1 MKRRRQLIL
10 AAGLAP
16 LATPLAGLAQSL
28 QQVRRIG
35 TLSLSKYANEV
46 AQLGRSMMLES
57 LRHLGWEEGRNL
69 VIDRR
74 YAEGDLARLDV
85 LALELVRLNVEVILT
100 TLNPAGAAARRATNS
115 MPIVIIGA
123 TLPVELGYVQSL
135 AHPGGNVTGTVAP
148 GPETAEK
155 SIQILRELA
164 PGLTRLALLFNPMSP
179 GQQRF
184 NAARTRAASELG
196 MTVQLIPVTR
206 LDDVTEALARIAAS
220 GTEMLLVS
228 NDGVTEARLRDI
240 TSFAIQHKIVTMG
253 VATLFTSV
261 GGAIYYGSNLQ
272 NIIDRSMYY
281 VDRILRGAKPA
292 DLPMEEPTKF
302 DLILNLK
309 TLRAIGIT
317 VPKSI
322 LLRATETIE

>member
-115 MPIVIIGA
+115 IPIVIIGA

-184 NAARTRAASELG
+184 NAAKIGRAH
-196 MTVQLIPVTR
+196 V
-206 LDDVTEALARIAAS
+206 
-220 GTEMLLVS
+220 
-228 NDGVTEARLRDI
+228 
-240 TSFAIQHKIVTMG
+240 
-253 VATLFTSV
+253 
-261 GGAIYYGSNLQ
+261 
-272 NIIDRSMYY
+272 
-281 VDRILRGAKPA
+281 
-292 DLPMEEPTKF
+292 
-302 DLILNLK
+302 
-309 TLRAIGIT
+309 
-317 VPKSI
+317 
-322 LLRATETIE
+322 